1 VNKIATTDTAGWRR
15 EAHRQRKRLET
26 LTDAVMTYLKQS
38 DVLMRQP
45 STVERG
51 KQLAALSNAL
61 EMANDQAR
69 YFGLG
74 INFRTDK
81 KP

>member
-1 VNKIATTDTAGWRR
+1 MNKIATTDTAGWRR
-15 EAHRQRKRLET
+15 EARRQRKHLED
-26 LTDAVMTYLKQS
+26 LTTTVMAYLKQS
-38 DVLMRQP
+38 DLVLQQP
-45 STVERG
+45 SSVERG
-51 KQLAALSNAL
+51 KRLAALSNAL